1 MQNSQT
7 PVTWYEQQF
16 AEMEHQL
23 NGESQSAVHALRRKA
38 LKHFVEKGF
47 PTTRDEEWRFTNV
60 APLGRL
66 ACVLPDAAAGV
77 TAREIVPYLL
87 HGATHRLV
95 FVNGRWSEA
104 LSSVGALPAGVR
116 VESIAAALRRD
127 EKEVLRTLGS
137 IAPVQDHPFTALQTA
152 FLSDG
157 AYIDIPDGTDLP
169 VPVELL
175 FMVSPG
181 PDPVAVHPRNLIR
194 IGKGARLSVVETYA
208 GLGATAYFTNMV
220 TEILVGQGAVLE
232 HDKLQVE
239 NVHAYHIGST
249 YLRQEGESVVTSNS
263 IALGGGLV
271 RNAVTTTFA
280 APHAECTLNGLSLAT
295 GTQHIDNHTAID
307 HAQPHCASHEV
318 YKAIHD
324 GHSRGVFNGKIFV
337 RKDAQKTDARQTNKT
352 LLLSDDA
359 SMDTKPQLEIFA
371 DDVKCTHGATIGQL
385 DEDQV
390 FYLRTRGIG
399 EEAARDILTFAFAAD
414 VVERVHVET
423 LRVRLEDL
431 LHTRLLQ
438 GRIRTVES

>member
-1 MQNSQT
+1 
-7 PVTWYEQQF
+7 
-16 AEMEHQL
+16 
-23 NGESQSAVHALRRKA
+23 SA
-38 LKHFVEKGF
+38 
-47 PTTRDEEWRFTNV
+47 
-60 APLGRL
+60 
-66 ACVLPDAAAGV
+66 
-77 TAREIVPYLL
+77 
-87 HGATHRLV
+87 
-95 FVNGRWSEA
+95 
-104 LSSVGALPAGVR
+104 
-116 VESIAAALRRD
+116 
-127 EKEVLRTLGS
+127 
-137 IAPVQDHPFTALQTA
+137 
-152 FLSDG
+152 
-157 AYIDIPDGTDLP
+157 
-169 VPVELL
+169 
-175 FMVSPG
+175 
-181 PDPVAVHPRNLIR
+181 
-194 IGKGARLSVVETYA
+194 
-208 GLGATAYFTNMV
+208 
-220 TEILVGQGAVLE
+220 
-232 HDKLQVE
+232 
-239 NVHAYHIGST
+239 

-295 GTQHIDNHTAID
+295 GTQHIDNHTTID

-324 GHSRGVFNGKIFV
+324 GRSRGVFNGKIFV

-399 EEAARDILTFAFAAD
+399 EEAARDILTFAFAVD

-423 LRVRLEDL
+423 LRLRLEDL
-431 LHTRLLQ
+431 LRTRLQQ